1 MQSKFKKFFTAIILC
16 CAVFPVSNYK
26 PVFHPHDLAC
36 MTANIFF
43 EARGEGKKGMEVVA
57 KVTMNRVLH
66 KKYPPNVCAVI
77 FQRKQF
83 SWTHEQRW
91 DTIWKVMNGRMQG
104 FSKLDRAA
112 YHQAKKIAQKALT
125 EQWSIDLPDNALWY
139 HTTQVKPVWRK
150 KLQKVATVGKHI
162 IYKEK

>member
-1 MQSKFKKFFTAIILC
+1 MIKKFFTAIILC
-16 CAVFPVSNYK
+16 FTALSVSNYK

-43 EARGEGKKGMEVVA
+43 EARGEGAKGMEVVA
-57 KVTMNRVLH
+57 KVTMNRVMH
-66 KKYPPNVCAVI
+66 KKYPPNICAVI
-77 FQRKQF
+77 FQKKQF

-91 DTIWKVMNGRMQG
+91 DTVWKVMNGRMQG

-112 YHQAKKIAQKALT
+112 YLQAKKIAQKALK

-162 IYKEK
+162 IYKER

>member
-1 MQSKFKKFFTAIILC
+1 MLKKFFTAIIFC
-16 CAVFPVSNYK
+16 CAASSVSNYK

-43 EARGEGKKGMEVVA
+43 EARGEGAKGMEVVA
-57 KVTMNRVLH
+57 KVTMNRVGH
-66 KKYPPNVCAVI
+66 RKYPPNVCAVI
-77 FQRKQF
+77 FQKKQF

-91 DTIWKVMNGRMQG
+91 DTVWKVMNGRMQG
-104 FSKLDRAA
+104 FSSQDRAA
-112 YHQAKKIAQKALT
+112 YHQAKKIAQKALK

-150 KLQKVATVGKHI
+150 KLQKVATIGKHI

>member
-1 MQSKFKKFFTAIILC
+1 MKKFIIALVLVLTAT
-16 CAVFPVSNYK
+16 VVSNYK

-43 EARGEGKKGMEVVA
+43 EARGEGVKGMEVVA
-57 KVTMNRVLH
+57 KVTMNRVGH
-66 KKYPPNVCAVI
+66 KKYPPNVCAVV
-77 FQRKQF
+77 FQPKQF
-83 SWTHEQRW
+83 SWTHQQQW
-91 DTIWKVMNGRMQG
+91 KTIWNVMNGRLG
-104 FSKLDRAA
+104 DFSSKDKVA
-112 YHQAKKIAQKALT
+112 YQQAKKTAEKALAGT
-125 EQWSIDLPDNALWY
+125 MGIVLPESALWY